1 MKKCPYCAEMIQD
14 EAIFCRYCHHDL
26 PYEEPKKKC
35 LYCAEDIPESA
46 DFCPVCGHSLKEKV
60 EDNNKQITGSP
71 IEAVISEK
79 SVVPEPAKK
88 PDKPV
93 ETIPEKPKQVT
104 GTIDG
109 DTVFFDPTV
118 FIEGNE
124 YDSFRFDIKDTKID
138 KKDREKVTR
147 YAIEQLFRHHGF
159 LRVRLDGVN
168 AVQSEQIN
176 STYEDYLYWT
186 FAIPDKRFYP
196 TEQEVIENKE
206 IEIYED
212 GFREKKKPIAV
223 IIENT
228 TIPTKTLQS
237 DLLEEQK
244 RRASYLKK
252 MGYKPAKHDYSPD
265 IPTNVTERS
274 GAQNG
279 HSVQSAGT
287 PKFHDNN
294 TYKSTAQENKAAK
307 LDPKI
312 NIMTVLIGV
321 LSIIEGVAGTVYGL
335 MNFANDWLYLFFGI
349 IFLIIGPGAL
359 MKKRKAFEL
368 LDLIC
373 IFALIA
379 AAVVLF
385 ITSFMAAFIIIPAVI
400 PTIAMLVMS
409 HIVQK
414 ALKASDNVTGES
426 KKKRR

>member
-26 PYEEPKKKC
+26 LKEEPKKKC
-35 LYCAEDIPESA
+35 PYCAEDIPESA
-46 DFCPVCGHSLKEKV
+46 DICPVCGHDLKEKV
-60 EDNNKQITGSP
+60 NVFDRPETVYFEE
-71 IEAVISEK
+71 IEKPEQPTMPLLSEEPVK
-79 SVVPEPAKK
+79 SAETAPEPPKK
-88 PDKPV
+88 
-93 ETIPEKPKQVT
+93 VT
-104 GTIDG
+104 GTING
-109 DTVFFDPTV
+109 DTIFFDPMV
-118 FIEGNE
+118 FIDGNE
-124 YDSFRFDIKDTKID
+124 YESFRFDIKETKID
-138 KKDREKVTR
+138 KKDREKATR

-196 TEQEVIENKE
+196 TEQEIIENKE

-321 LSIIEGVAGTVYGL
+321 LSIIEGVAGSVYGL
-335 MNFANDWLYLFFGI
+335 MNFANNWLYLFFGI

-414 ALKASDNVTGES
+414 ALKASGDTSGNS
-426 KKKRR
+426 KKKR